1 MSSRPPVEQSTC
13 ALAQGV
19 PVRLRG
25 TITVNRIVET
35 KRPGGA
41 A

>member
-1 MSSRPPVEQSTC
+1 MLSCLPVEQSTC

-19 PVRLRG
+19 PVRLG
-25 TITVNRIVET
+25 VTISVNWIVET

-41 A
+41 L